1 MNSYDSSHDP
11 NLLQKKVHFQSLVV
25 CPICKKSLSFDRN
38 FILCNGCDLNF
49 PQLSEDWIN
58 LFPNHLLQEEE
69 QWSLRQKEMED
80 WYKDFIAVPSE
91 ASASLLSDYTPFTH
105 DLASLH
111 GKILDIGGGVG
122 LVRHYLPPD
131 AEYTVLDPSLDWLN
145 VEWKKLANVF
155 PCLSVPPAFVR
166 GVGEYLPF
174 PDNCFSAV
182 LSFWSANHASD
193 PQKVFEEAHRVL
205 SPGGILLAVLE
216 DMEPLFRDFFDRSFP
231 SEEVLQGF
239 FHPTEISLDHARLKL
254 FSQFLSGQ
262 NFPLQSDHIRIKESD
277 IHKWTKGKLSI
288 TSRRWVNQFLT
299 FKFKKKEV

>member
-1 MNSYDSSHDP
+1 MNSHNSFPDP
-11 NLLQKKVHFQSLVV
+11 NLLQKKAHFQSLVV
-25 CPICKKSLSFDRN
+25 CPICKKTLSFDRN
-38 FILCNGCDLNF
+38 FIFCNDCDSSF
-49 PQLSEDWIN
+49 PQVSEDWIN
-58 LFPNHLLQEEE
+58 LFPNHLLEGAE

-80 WYKDFIAVPSE
+80 WYKDFIAVPTE
-91 ASASLLSDYTPFTH
+91 ASAALLNDYTPFKD

-111 GKILDIGGGVG
+111 GKILDIGGGIG
-122 LVRHYLPPD
+122 LVRHYLPID
-131 AEYTVLDPSLDWLN
+131 ADYTVLDPSLDWLN
-145 VEWKKLANVF
+145 VEWKKLTDVF

-205 SPGGILLAVLE
+205 SPGGIFLVVLE

-239 FHPTEISLDHARLKL
+239 FYPTKVSSNYARLGL
-254 FSQFLSGQ
+254 LCRFISDQD
-262 NFPLQSDHIRIKESD
+262 FPLQSDHIRIKESD
-277 IHKWTKGKLSI
+277 IYQWTNGKLRI
-288 TSRRWVNQFLT
+288 TSRTWVNQFLT
-299 FKFKKKEV
+299 LKFQKEL